1 MQIIPRSGGIF
12 TPLVG
17 RAVVQPQAVV
27 QPVPTFTSP
36 LGLVEAPV
44 AAKPRQLHVLP
55 SQSRERRRLDRSGT
69 RVAPSVSVVI
79 PALNEEQNLPRVL
92 SQLPEDVSEIL
103 VVDGFSTDR
112 TIAVARETVPDV
124 RIVEQKGRGKGNAL
138 QAGFAACK
146 GDVVVML
153 DADGSM
159 KPSEIPSF
167 VEELQA
173 GAEFVKG
180 SRFLPDGGS
189 DDLTPLRKVGNF
201 GLRTVFNVL
210 YGAKHTDLCYG
221 FAAFWRRCLPNLAF
235 DHDGFEVETVLCIRA
250 AQAALRVKEI
260 PSYELNRNFGASNL
274 HTFRDG
280 FRILRVLLSGA
291 S

>member
-1 MQIIPRSGGIF
+1 MPAAGPPVLELLAPPR
-12 TPLVG
+12 L
-17 RAVVQPQAVV
+17 
-27 QPVPTFTSP
+27 
-36 LGLVEAPV
+36 
-44 AAKPRQLHVLP
+44 
-55 SQSRERRRLDRSGT
+55 ERRRLDRSG
-69 RVAPSVSVVI
+69 RRAAPTVSVVI
-79 PALNEEQNLPRVL
+79 PALNEERNLPHVL

-103 VVDGFSTDR
+103 VVDGLSTDR
-112 TIAVARETVPDV
+112 TIEVARKTVPDV
-124 RIVEQKGRGKGNAL
+124 RIVEQRGRGKGNAL

-180 SRFLPDGGS
+180 SRFLPEGGS
-189 DDLTPLRKVGNF
+189 DDLTPVRRLGNY
-201 GLRTVFNVL
+201 GLRTAFNLL
-210 YGAKHTDLCYG
+210 YGARHTDLCYG

-250 AQAALRVKEI
+250 AQARLRVHEI
-260 PSYELNRNFGASNL
+260 PSYELCRNYGQSNL
-274 HTFRDG
+274 HAFRDG

>member
-1 MQIIPRSGGIF
+1 VLHRVPTV
-12 TPLVG
+12 TPLPDPVDVALG
-17 RAVVQPQAVV
+17 TKQPAPQL
-27 QPVPTFTSP
+27 VPIRP
-36 LGLVEAPV
+36 L
-44 AAKPRQLHVLP
+44 
-55 SQSRERRRLDRSGT
+55 ERRRHDRSGT
-69 RVAPSVSVVI
+69 RVAPSISVVI
-79 PALNEEQNLPRVL
+79 PALNEERNLPHVL
-92 SQLPEDVSEIL
+92 TQVPDHVTEIL
-103 VVDGFSTDR
+103 VVDGLSTDR
-112 TIAVARETVPDV
+112 TIAVARETLPDV
-124 RIVEQKGRGKGNAL
+124 RIVEQQGRGKGNAL

-159 KPSEIPSF
+159 NPSEIPSF
-167 VEELQA
+167 VQELQA

-201 GLRTVFNVL
+201 GLRTAFNVL

-250 AQAALRVKEI
+250 AQAKLRVREI
-260 PSYELNRNFGASNL
+260 PSYELSRNFGQSNL
-274 HTFRDG
+274 HAFRDG
-280 FRILRVLLSGA
+280 FRILRVLISGA
-291 S
+291 G